1 MPSNSS
7 NTKRIAKNTIVLYLR
22 MFLMLAINL
31 FTSRVILK
39 TLGVSDYGIY
49 SAVGGIVSMF
59 TLVSGALTNSVTRF
73 LTFELGKGD
82 PERIS
87 RVFSTSINVM
97 LILGFVILII
107 GDPIGIWF
115 LNNKMDIPT
124 GRMIAANWVLQC
136 AILTF
141 LINLISIPFN
151 ATIIAH
157 EKMSVFAFIS
167 IIDAILKLLIV
178 YALYIT
184 HFDRLIIYAVL
195 LLLVA
200 CTIRFIYSVYC
211 HRHFQECKYRRVH
224 DKELLKSM
232 TSFAGWN
239 FFGYGA
245 KVVNDQGI
253 NLLMNVFFGVTVNAA
268 RGVAVQVKSAVTH
281 FVTNFTMALNP
292 QITKSYAA
300 GDLSYMHSLIFRG
313 AKFSYFLM
321 LFFVIPLCLETE
333 LVLKL
338 WLSIVPP
345 HAVTFVQLTLIAA
358 TINVINDS
366 IIKGLHATGK
376 IKKYMIIVGTIE
388 VLNFPFTYFAFRM
401 GAAPEVSYYIFIGIY
416 GCLAFLRVFLVKD
429 LISLRFFDYFK
440 QVFVRCFIVTV
451 PSLIIPFYLSL
462 QMEDTIL
469 RLAVIV
475 IVSMISTALSVYCF
489 GLTRREREAIMK
501 YLRKIELFSN
511 KK

>member
-39 TLGVSDYGIY
+39 TLGVNDYGIY

-59 TLVSGALTNSVTRF
+59 TLISGALTNSVTRF
-73 LTFELGKGD
+73 LTFELGKGN

-97 LILGFVILII
+97 LILGLII
-107 GDPIGIWF
+107 FIVGDPIGLWF
-115 LNNKMDIPT
+115 LNNKMVIPT

-157 EKMSVFAFIS
+157 ERMSVFAYIS

-178 YALYIT
+178 YALYVSP
-184 HFDRLIIYAVL
+184 FDRLIVYAVL

-200 CTIRFIYSVYC
+200 CAIRIIYSVYC

-245 KVVNDQGI
+245 KVVNDQGT

-268 RGVAVQVKSAVTH
+268 RGVAVQVKGAVTH

-292 QITKSYAA
+292 QITKSYAV

-345 HAVTFVQLTLIAA
+345 HAVAFVRLTLIAA

-376 IKKYMIIVGTIE
+376 IKKYMITVGTIE
-388 VLNFPFTYFAFRM
+388 IMNFPFTYFAFHL
-401 GAAPEVSYYIFIGIY
+401 GASPEVAYYIFIGIY
-416 GCLAFLRVFLVKD
+416 GCLAFLRVILVKD
-429 LISLRFFDYFK
+429 LISLRFSDYFK
-440 QVFVRCFIVTV
+440 QVFLRCSIVTL
-451 PSLIIPFYLSL
+451 PSLAIPYYLSIL
-462 QMEDTIL
+462 MNDSIL
-469 RLAVIV
+469 RLVLIL
-475 IVSMISTALSVYCF
+475 IVSTVSTSTFVYFWGLS
-489 GLTRREREAIMK
+489 GREKYVVTK
-501 YLRKIELFSN
+501 YLGKVFMFI
-511 KK
+511 K

>member
-39 TLGVSDYGIY
+39 TLGVNDYGIY

-97 LILGFVILII
+97 LILGFIILIV

-115 LNNKMDIPT
+115 LNIKMDIPI

-136 AILTF
+136 TILTF
-141 LINLISIPFN
+141 LINLIIIPFN

-157 EKMSVFAFIS
+157 ERMSVFAYIS

-178 YALYIT
+178 YALYISP
-184 HFDRLIIYAVL
+184 FDRLIVYSVL

-200 CTIRFIYSVYC
+200 CTIRIVCSVYC
-211 HRHFQECKYRRVH
+211 HRHFQECKYRRVR
-224 DKELLKSM
+224 DKELLKNM

-268 RGVAVQVKSAVTH
+268 RGVAIQVKGAVTH

-292 QITKSYAA
+292 QITKSYAV
-300 GDLSYMHSLIFRG
+300 GDLSYMHILIFRG

-345 HAVTFVQLTLIAA
+345 YAVAFVRLTLIAA

-376 IKKYMIIVGTIE
+376 IKKYMIIVGIIE
-388 VLNFPFTYFAFRM
+388 LLNFPLTYIAFRFD
-401 GAAPEVSYYIFIGIY
+401 ASPEVAYYIFISVY
-416 GCLAFLRVFLVKD
+416 GFLAFLRVFLIKD
-429 LISLRFFDYFK
+429 MISLRFRDYFK
-440 QVFVRCFIVTV
+440 EVFFKCFLVTF

-462 QMEDTIL
+462 QMEDSIL
-469 RLAVIV
+469 RLAVVV
-475 IVSMISTALSVYCF
+475 IVSMISTALSVCCL
-489 GLTRREREAIMK
+489 GLTCGERETIKK
-501 YLRKIELFSN
+501 YISKIVFFV
-511 KK
+511 K

>member
-1 MPSNSS
+1 M
-7 NTKRIAKNTIVLYLR
+7 
-22 MFLMLAINL
+22 

-87 RVFSTSINVM
+87 RVFSISINVM
-97 LILGFVILII
+97 LILCLIILIV

-115 LNNKMDIPT
+115 LNNKMDIPV

-157 EKMSVFAFIS
+157 ERMSVFAYIS

-178 YALYIT
+178 YALYISPI
-184 HFDRLIIYAVL
+184 DRLIVYAVL

-200 CTIRFIYSVYC
+200 CTVRIIYSVYC
-211 HRHFQECKYRRVH
+211 HRHFPECKYRRVH
-224 DKELLKSM
+224 DKELFKNM

-300 GDLSYMHSLIFRG
+300 GNLLYMHSLIFRG

-338 WLSIVPP
+338 WLSVVPP
-345 HAVTFVQLTLIAA
+345 HAVAFVRLTLIAA
-358 TINVINDS
+358 TINVINDT

-376 IKKYMIIVGTIE
+376 IKKYMIIVGIVE
-388 VLNFPFTYFAFRM
+388 LLNFPFTYIAFRF
-401 GAAPEVSYYIFIGIY
+401 GASPEVAYYIFISVY
-416 GCLAFLRVFLVKD
+416 GFLAFLRVFLVKD
-429 LISLRFFDYFK
+429 LISLRFLDYFK
-440 QVFVRCFIVTV
+440 EVFFKCLLVTI
-451 PSLIIPFYLSL
+451 PSLIFPIYLSL
-462 QMEDTIL
+462 QMEDSIL
-469 RLAVIV
+469 RLAIVVIASL
-475 IVSMISTALSVYCF
+475 ITTALSAYCL
-489 GLTRREREAIMK
+489 GLTCSERETIKK
-501 YLRKIELFSN
+501 YIRKIVIISN

>member
-1 MPSNSS
+1 
-7 NTKRIAKNTIVLYLR
+7 

-31 FTSRVILK
+31 YTSRVVLK
-39 TLGVSDYGIY
+39 TLGVNDYGIY

-59 TLVSGALTNSVTRF
+59 TLISGALTNSVTRF

-82 PERIS
+82 AEKLR

-97 LILGFVILII
+97 LILCVIILILC
-107 GDPIGIWF
+107 DPVGIWF
-115 LNNKMDIPT
+115 LNNKMDIPI

-136 AILTF
+136 AIFTF
-141 LINLISIPFN
+141 LVNLISIPFN

-157 EKMSVFAFIS
+157 EKMGIFALIS
-167 IIDAILKLLIV
+167 IMDAVLKLVIV

-184 HFDRLIIYAVL
+184 IFDKLIVYSVL

-200 CTIRFIYSVYC
+200 CVIRFIYGVYC
-211 HRHFQECKYRRVH
+211 NRYFQECKYKWVN
-224 DKELLKSM
+224 DKDLLKSM

-268 RGVAVQVKSAVTH
+268 RGIAVQVKSAVTH

-292 QITKSYAA
+292 QITKSYAV
-300 GDLSYMHSLIFRG
+300 GNLSYMHSLIFSG

-321 LFFVIPLCLETE
+321 LFFVIPLCFETE

-338 WLSIVPP
+338 WLSIVPQYT
-345 HAVTFVQLTLIAA
+345 VSFVRLTLVAA

-376 IKKYMIIVGTIE
+376 IKKYMIIVGIIE
-388 VLNFPFTYFAFRM
+388 LFNFPLTYIAFRM
-401 GAAPEVSYYIFIGIY
+401 GATPEVSYYIFICVY
-416 GCLAFLRVFLVKD
+416 GFLAFLRVYLIKD
-429 LISLRFFDYFK
+429 FISLRFRDYFK
-440 QVFVRCFIVTV
+440 RVFLKCLLVTI
-451 PSLIIPFYLSL
+451 PSLAIPYYISLSL
-462 QMEDTIL
+462 NDSIT
-469 RLAVIV
+469 RLIIIV
-475 IVSMISTALSVYCF
+475 IVSIISTSLFVF
-489 GLTRREREAIMK
+489 FLGLTNYERNIIK
-501 YLRKIELFSN
+501 SYVIKLFSSH
-511 KK
+511 K